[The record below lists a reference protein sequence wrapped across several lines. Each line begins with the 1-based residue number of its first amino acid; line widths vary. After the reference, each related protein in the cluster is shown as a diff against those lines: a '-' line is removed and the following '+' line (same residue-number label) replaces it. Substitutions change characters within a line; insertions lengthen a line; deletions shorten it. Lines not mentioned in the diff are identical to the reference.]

1 MTPEDFIP
9 TYEKALATQD
19 WKNVGPLIANE
30 ASVTFSDGVVHK
42 GKDNVQSAFEKNF
55 ATIKSEHY
63 KISNLHWVKKNN
75 QYAVFTFE
83 YNWSGYISD
92 NLILG
97 NGVGTSIIICKNDD
111 WLLLSEHL
119 GKKQS

>member
-63 KISNLHWVKKNN
+63 KISNLHWVKKITSMRFSLLNTTGV
-75 QYAVFTFE
+75 A
-83 YNWSGYISD
+83 ISVI
-92 NLILG
+92 IL
-97 NGVGTSIIICKNDD
+97 S
-111 WLLLSEHL
+111 
-119 GKKQS
+119 